1 MGDFDL
7 RGCGVTADA
16 LDTQKENQKTAYD
29 EIKEYF
35 AAQKLLKEVMA
46 AGGKY
51 LKRNRKKSSSIVTRE
66 YSITIPVILAA
77 LKVLCDNDML

>member
-46 AGGKY
+46 AGGEY
-51 LKRNRKKSSSIVTRE
+51 LKRNRKRIQQHSHKRILHNNSCNPRCSKSIMR
-66 YSITIPVILAA
+66 
-77 LKVLCDNDML
+77 

>member
-35 AAQKLLKEVMA
+35 ATQKLLKEV
-46 AGGKY
+46 
-51 LKRNRKKSSSIVTRE
+51 VT
-66 YSITIPVILAA
+66 
-77 LKVLCDNDML
+77 MLLDLFSVSF